1 MPYRYFKTRQGVKA
15 RGSYKRRAY
24 VRKRMPTPWRKGP
37 SGGHPWYGFGTSQAL
52 IKQPTTSDRLFVKL
66 RKAFIGGI
74 NTAPAG
80 AFSTSAIVP
89 NDLTD
94 PLASFGTGSPEG
106 FSTYCGSAS
115 MYREYIVHAFKL
127 TWSFNN
133 TVSGAANN
141 ILMCF
146 VPRSGGASAPTSM
159 EQAQS
164 NPRARWC
171 NMRDGLRDFTG
182 SMKYTVASL
191 YGQSDQ
197 TVASA
202 DSFSALYNAAPTSYV
217 AIDVCLQNPAGVTQ
231 LGVVGTFVLE
241 FYVEFLAR
249 NTL

>member
-1 MPYRYFKTRQGVKA
+1 MPLRYIKGRQGVKA
-15 RGSYKRRAY
+15 RGSYKRRPY

-37 SGGHPWYGFGTSQAL
+37 TGGHSWAGFGTNQAL
-52 IKQPTTSDRLFVKL
+52 IKQPTSTDRLFVKL
-66 RKAFIGGI
+66 RKTFVGEIKTGA
-74 NTAPAG
+74 AG
-80 AFSTSAIVP
+80 VFSTSGIVP

-94 PLASFGTGSPEG
+94 PLNTFGSGSPDG

-127 TWSFNN
+127 TWNFTNSAGNPL
-133 TVSGAANN
+133 
-141 ILMCF
+141 IMCF
-146 VPRSGGASAPTSM
+146 VPRAGGAAAPTSM

-171 NMRDGLRDFTG
+171 ILQGSQQGNNFMG

-217 AIDVCLQNPAGVTQ
+217 AVDICMQDVHGTTQ
-231 LGVVGTFVLE
+231 LTAAGTFVLE

-249 NTL
+249 NLL

>member
-1 MPYRYFKTRQGVKA
+1 MPLRYVKFRQGVKA
-15 RGSYKRRAY
+15 RGSYKRRPY

-37 SGGHPWYGFGTSQAL
+37 TGGHPWYGFGTSQAL

-66 RKAFIGGI
+66 RKAFVGSISTG
-74 NTAPAG
+74 AAG
-80 AFSTSAIVP
+80 VFSTSALVP

-94 PLASFGTGSPEG
+94 PLGSFGTGSPDG

-115 MYREYIVHAFKL
+115 MYREYIVHGFKL
-127 TWSFNN
+127 SWNFASNATNN
-133 TVSGAANN
+133 TIV
-141 ILMCF
+141 MCF
-146 VPRSGGASAPTSM
+146 VPRAGGASAPSTM
-159 EQAQS
+159 EQAQC

-171 NMRDGLRDFTG
+171 TLHEAAQNFAG

-197 TVASA
+197 TVATA

-217 AIDVCLQNPAGVTQ
+217 AVDVCLQDPHLTTQ
-231 LGVVGTFVLE
+231 ISVAGTFVLE

-249 NTL
+249 NLL